1 MVQPGTVYTIGRMP
15 DLYEAVGTLANS
27 PTMWYNWTAPA
38 NGFATVAVLNNDT
51 GASNAFICAMGQ
63 GSSSANFTA
72 LSSNYVSSTIAV
84 VGGQE
89 YQMGIYQYDLASTN
103 FQVDLSFVPEP
114 ANDNFANAYPL
125 VSTIQSGQP
134 ITGYTFSSTTEP
146 GEPAGANTVWFEYDC
161 YQPGVLAVYPSGG
174 NISLWQGTSVAG
186 LTPVPQ
192 YYTTPMDPR
201 WTDINF
207 VMEPWGPNPEP
218 NTLYNTKGVDFNLIQ
233 PGTYYLRLSGTAL
246 GLHQPS
252 GIPPPAHQRQLCKP
266 D

>member
-114 ANDNFANAYPL
+114 ANDNFANAYL
-125 VSTIQSGQP
+125 SCVHHSIRAAHHRVHLLFHNG
-134 ITGYTFSSTTEP
+134 
-146 GEPAGANTVWFEYDC
+146 AGRACRSKHCV
-161 YQPGVLAVYPSGG
+161 VRV
-174 NISLWQGTSVAG
+174 
-186 LTPVPQ
+186 
-192 YYTTPMDPR
+192 
-201 WTDINF
+201 
-207 VMEPWGPNPEP
+207 
-218 NTLYNTKGVDFNLIQ
+218 
-233 PGTYYLRLSGTAL
+233 
-246 GLHQPS
+246 
-252 GIPPPAHQRQLCKP
+252 
-266 D
+266 